1 MLPHEHWE
9 NNLSRTM
16 LKTTSSWLTQYDLTW
31 FNTAKSVHVLLRFLT
46 LPVIGTSSDST
57 LPICQLLSWQ
67 VAGKNGWGKHQQM
80 QTTRKSK
87 PLGNGS
93 QTEYMIYNDLYTT
106 CRVRYLDPG
115 SQSAQA
121 LQDWPNRPLLSCPIR
136 TNTAP
141 APLTRTY

>member
-31 FNTAKSVHVLLRFLT
+31 FNTAKSVHMFCFDSWLFRLSDLLGLNFAN
-46 LPVIGTSSDST
+46 LPTPELASGR
-57 LPICQLLSWQ
+57 
-67 VAGKNGWGKHQQM
+67 NGWGKRQRM

-93 QTEYMIYNDLYTT
+93 QTEYMNIYDLYTT
-106 CRVRYLDPG
+106 RRVRYLDPG

-121 LQDWPNRPLLSCPIR
+121 LQDWPDRPLLSFPIR